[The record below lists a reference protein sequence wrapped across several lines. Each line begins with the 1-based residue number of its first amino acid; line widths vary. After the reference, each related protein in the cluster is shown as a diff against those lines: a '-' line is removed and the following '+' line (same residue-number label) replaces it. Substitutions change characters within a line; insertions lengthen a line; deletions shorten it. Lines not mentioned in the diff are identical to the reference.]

1 MYHVEAT
8 LNTKFSCYSS
18 FRKVVAVFTYR
29 VFMGS
34 YWKILAET
42 GWLRLFMVII
52 SYLLKKF
59 TTIVK
64 VQISLESSKE
74 NIGNCM
80 AEGVLVQISNL
91 ASGYGVTVYFHVLYF
106 RTSSFIHGGF
116 YSLCIV
122 CFTVWLIFIDVHIS
136 FSFY

>member
-1 MYHVEAT
+1 MYHLEAT
-8 LNTKFSCYSS
+8 SNIKLSCYSS

-29 VFMGS
+29 VFMVS

-74 NIGNCM
+74 NIGNSM
-80 AEGVLVQISNL
+80 AEGVFVQYIQ
-91 ASGYGVTVYFHVLYF
+91 
-106 RTSSFIHGGF
+106 
-116 YSLCIV
+116 
-122 CFTVWLIFIDVHIS
+122 
-136 FSFY
+136 FS

>member
-1 MYHVEAT
+1 MYHLEAT
-8 LNTKFSCYSS
+8 SNIKLSCYSS

-74 NIGNCM
+74 NIGNSM
-80 AEGVLVQISNL
+80 AEGVFVQYIQ
-91 ASGYGVTVYFHVLYF
+91 
-106 RTSSFIHGGF
+106 
-116 YSLCIV
+116 
-122 CFTVWLIFIDVHIS
+122 
-136 FSFY
+136 FS